1 MFLDGQPAEG
11 DWSSGWTAVLPS
23 AEMRR
28 GRLLTTVFSGV
39 LAGTMGL
46 ISGGCGA
53 GGGSSNPSAVAEVTQ
68 AAYVTSEGPG
78 FKMDMTM
85 SADIGGKSFSLS
97 TSGAFD
103 EHGRRGAMSE
113 TVNGKTVATVMDLP
127 YAYVQARGK
136 LIKGKPWARFN
147 VERYTQSLGVSGSL
161 NTSSDPSQWIDFL
174 KAAGQASTVGLET
187 LRGVPTTHYHVLVDL
202 ARFPA
207 VVPARLRV
215 GAQEQAALLKRISG
229 QSNLPIDVWIDGS
242 KRVRRYQVQVPLCFK
257 GERTSE
263 SVSVELY
270 DYGTQ
275 SVPAPPPLSEVS
287 DLTSEVDSNAS
298 HALQQLHC

>member
-1 MFLDGQPAEG
+1 M
-11 DWSSGWTAVLPS
+11 
-23 AEMRR
+23 
-28 GRLLTTVFSGV
+28 FSGV
-39 LAGTMGL
+39 LGGTISL
-46 ISGGCGA
+46 ILGGCGA
-53 GGGSSNPSAVAEVTQ
+53 GGGSSSPSAVAEVTQ

-78 FKMDMTM
+78 FKMDITM
-85 SADIGGKSFSLS
+85 SADIGGESFSLG
-97 TSGAFD
+97 TSGALD
-103 EHGRRGAMSE
+103 EHGRRGDMSE

-147 VERYTQSLGVSGSL
+147 VEGYTQSLGVSGSL
-161 NTSSDPSQWIDFL
+161 NTSSNPSQWIDFL

-187 LRGVPTTHYHVLVDL
+187 LRVVPTTHYHVLVEL

-207 VVPARLRV
+207 VVPARLRA
-215 GAQEQAALLKRISG
+215 GAQEEAALLKRISG
-229 QSNLPIDVWIDGS
+229 GQSSLPIDVWIDAS

>member
-1 MFLDGQPAEG
+1 
-11 DWSSGWTAVLPS
+11 
-23 AEMRR
+23 MRR
-28 GRLLTTVFSGV
+28 ARLLAALFSGV
-39 LAGTMGL
+39 LAGTTGVIL
-46 ISGGCGA
+46 GGCGA
-53 GGGSSNPSAVAEVTQ
+53 DGTSSNTSAVAEVTQ

-78 FKMDMTM
+78 FKMGMTM
-85 SADIGGKSFSLS
+85 SADIGGESFSLNA
-97 TSGAFD
+97 SGAFD
-103 EHGRRGAMSE
+103 EHGRRGAISE
-113 TVNGKTVATVMDLP
+113 TVSGKTVTTVMDLP

-147 VERYTQSLGVSGSL
+147 VEGYTQSLGVSGSL
-161 NTSSDPSQWIDFL
+161 NTSSEPSQWIDFL

-202 ARFPA
+202 ARLPA

-215 GAQEQAALLKRISG
+215 GAREQAALLKRISG
-229 QSNLPIDVWIDGS
+229 QSNLPIDVWIDRS
-242 KRVRRYQVQVPLCFK
+242 EHVRRYQVQVPLCFK

-275 SVPAPPPLSEVS
+275 RVPVPPPLSEVS
-287 DLTSEVDSNAS
+287 DLTSQVDSNAS
-298 HALQQLHC
+298 HALQQLNC